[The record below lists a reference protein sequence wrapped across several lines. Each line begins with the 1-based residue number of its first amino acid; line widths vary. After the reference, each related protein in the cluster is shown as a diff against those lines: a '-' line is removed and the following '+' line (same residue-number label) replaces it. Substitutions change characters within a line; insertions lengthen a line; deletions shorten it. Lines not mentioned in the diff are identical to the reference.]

1 MPASRKDPFL
11 AFCFRITVDVP
22 GIGPANGFFKSV
34 SGLESETEVVAYRE
48 GGVNDTTHQLV
59 GSIKWKNLVLK
70 RGFCGPELAK
80 WRQGWLK
87 KAGARTGG
95 VIEQLAADGTTV
107 VAKWKFNNGWPCKWS
122 LSELDASKSEISI
135 ETIEIAH
142 EGIEFG

>member
-59 GSIKWKNLVLK
+59 GSIK
-70 RGFCGPELAK
+70 
-80 WRQGWLK
+80 
-87 KAGARTGG
+87 
-95 VIEQLAADGTTV
+95 
-107 VAKWKFNNGWPCKWS
+107 
-122 LSELDASKSEISI
+122 
-135 ETIEIAH
+135 
-142 EGIEFG
+142 